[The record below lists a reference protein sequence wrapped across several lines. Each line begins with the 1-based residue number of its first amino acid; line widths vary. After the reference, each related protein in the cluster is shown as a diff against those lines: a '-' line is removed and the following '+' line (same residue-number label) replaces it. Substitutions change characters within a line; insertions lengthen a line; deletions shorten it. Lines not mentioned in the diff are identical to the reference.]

1 MVYASVLILT
11 IQHINLFNSFIR
23 LTNALLVGM
32 PIEELKSKIFHW
44 LNEPKWLNRLTLYFA
59 LGAVIIAALNIVFS
73 YLNFLHTDV
82 DSARYLLS
90 ALVQSEAAIVALV
103 VTLSLV
109 AVQLAAQSYSA
120 RVIEVFRRTPDL
132 WILMGIY
139 GIAIF
144 YGLGVLKM
152 IENPLVGRVS
162 NLEWHIAF
170 SYYLGVFAFAA
181 LVPYIW
187 NTLNLLRP
195 STVINMLAERITTN
209 KILAALKNEKT
220 DGKSYFIS
228 TIDIEKDPNLPI
240 IDIVRSA
247 LMKYDYETVRYGLR
261 AITTRTNSIF
271 EKEILNEEQKEK
283 LAKLFIS
290 HLIKVG
296 KLAACKADEYST
308 IEVIYNLH
316 VYGEMAAERK
326 FEGVLHWAVFSLGEL
341 GKEAAKQKLERAT
354 FGVVHDMTILG
365 MKAYEQG
372 SEDATREAAGSLK
385 NILTIAEQQN
395 LIKVIPQAER
405 YYKEMNEALNK
416 LKKKR
421 LSEWASLP

>member
-1 MVYASVLILT
+1 M
-11 IQHINLFNSFIR
+11 
-23 LTNALLVGM
+23 
-32 PIEELKSKIFHW
+32 
-44 LNEPKWLNRLTLYFA
+44 
-59 LGAVIIAALNIVFS
+59 
-73 YLNFLHTDV
+73 
-82 DSARYLLS
+82 
-90 ALVQSEAAIVALV
+90 
-103 VTLSLV
+103 
-109 AVQLAAQSYSA
+109 
-120 RVIEVFRRTPDL
+120 

-290 HLIKVG
+290 HLIKV
-296 KLAACKADEYST
+296 E
-308 IEVIYNLH
+308 N
-316 VYGEMAAERK
+316 
-326 FEGVLHWAVFSLGEL
+326 
-341 GKEAAKQKLERAT
+341 
-354 FGVVHDMTILG
+354 
-365 MKAYEQG
+365 
-372 SEDATREAAGSLK
+372 
-385 NILTIAEQQN
+385 
-395 LIKVIPQAER
+395 
-405 YYKEMNEALNK
+405 
-416 LKKKR
+416 
-421 LSEWASLP
+421 